1 MSFAKIAQKARD
13 CSFAGTADSFGLTN
27 VISLLLMRR
36 FTTDGVSRQEVRSV
50 GNLIWKKAS
59 PTTCNPS
66 MASDGTEAREDE
78 FTISG
83 IPRNVDISDWL
94 QATGTSYWVNGEMRD
109 GRVFG
114 GTEIEFVTINEN
126 NPLVFI
132 LTVRRKPDER
142 RFN

>member
-13 CSFAGTADSFGLTN
+13 CSFAKTADGFGLTN
-27 VISLLLMRR
+27 VVSLLLIRR
-36 FTTDGVSRQEVRSV
+36 FVIDGVSRQEVRSV
-50 GNLIWKKAS
+50 NNLIWKKVSPSTFS
-59 PTTCNPS
+59 PT
-66 MASDGTEAREDE
+66 MANDGTEAREDE

-83 IPRNVDISDWL
+83 IPRNLDLSDWL
-94 QATGTSYWVNGEMRD
+94 QATGTSYWINAEMRD

-114 GTEIEFVTINEN
+114 GIEVEFVTIDEN
-126 NPLVFI
+126 NPLVYI

>member
-1 MSFAKIAQKARD
+1 MFAKIAQKARD
-13 CSFAGTADSFGLTN
+13 CSFAGIADSFGLVN
-27 VISLLLMRR
+27 VVNLLLVRR

-50 GNLIWKKAS
+50 SNLIWKKAS
-59 PTTCNPS
+59 PKTYGPETAN
-66 MASDGTEAREDE
+66 DGTQAREDE

-83 IPRNVDISDWL
+83 IPRNVNFGDWL
-94 QATGTSYWVNGEMRD
+94 QATGTSYWVDAEMRD

-114 GTEIEFVTINEN
+114 GTEVEFVTIDKN

>member
-1 MSFAKIAQKARD
+1 MFAKIAQKARD
-13 CSFAGTADSFGLTN
+13 CSFAKNANSFGLTN
-27 VISLLLMRR
+27 VVSLLLIRR
-36 FTTDGVSRQEVRSV
+36 FVIDGVSQQEVRSIS
-50 GNLIWKKAS
+50 NLVWKKAS
-59 PTTCNPS
+59 PSTFSPV
-66 MASDGTEAREDE
+66 MANDGTEAREDQ

-83 IPRNVDISDWL
+83 IPRNLDLGDWL
-94 QATGTSYWVNGEMRD
+94 QATGTSYWVNAEMRD

-114 GTEIEFVTINEN
+114 GTEVEFVSIDEN

>member
-1 MSFAKIAQKARD
+1 MFARIAQKARD
-13 CSFAGTADSFGLTN
+13 CSFARTANGFGLTN
-27 VISLLLMRR
+27 VISLLLVRR
-36 FTTDGVSRQEVRSV
+36 FTTDGVSRQEVRSAS
-50 GNLIWKKAS
+50 NLIWKKAS
-59 PTTCNPS
+59 PKTYGPE
-66 MASDGTEAREDE
+66 MANDGTQARDDE

-83 IPRNVDISDWL
+83 IPRNVDFGDWL
-94 QATGTSYWVNGEMRD
+94 QATGTSYWVDAEMRD

-114 GTEIEFVTINEN
+114 GTEVEFVAIDEN

>member
-1 MSFAKIAQKARD
+1 MFAKIAQKARD
-13 CSFAGTADSFGLTN
+13 CSFAKTANNFGLVN
-27 VISLLLMRR
+27 VVSLLLVRR

-50 GNLIWKKAS
+50 GNLIWEKAS
-59 PTTCNPS
+59 PKTYGPEIAN
-66 MASDGTEAREDE
+66 DGTLAREDE
-78 FTISG
+78 FIISG
-83 IPRNVDISDWL
+83 IPRNVDFSDWL
-94 QATGTSYWVNGEMRD
+94 QATGTSYWVDAEMRD

-114 GTEIEFVTINEN
+114 GIEVEFVTIDEN

>member
-1 MSFAKIAQKARD
+1 MFAKIAQKARD
-13 CSFAGTADSFGLTN
+13 CSFAGTADRFGLIN
-27 VISLLLMRR
+27 VVNLLLVRR
-36 FTTDGVSRQEVRSV
+36 FTTDGVSRQEVRSASS
-50 GNLIWKKAS
+50 LIWKKAS
-59 PTTCNPS
+59 PTTFAPTMS
-66 MASDGTEAREDE
+66 TDGTDVRNDE

-83 IPRNVDISDWL
+83 IPRNIDFGDWL
-94 QATGTSYWVNGEMRD
+94 QATGTSYWVNAEMRD

-114 GTEIEFVTINEN
+114 GTEVEIVTIDEN

>member
-13 CSFAGTADSFGLTN
+13 CSFAKTADGFGLTN
-27 VISLLLMRR
+27 VVSLLLIRR
-36 FTTDGVSRQEVRSV
+36 FKTDGVSRQEVRSLS
-50 GNLIWKKAS
+50 NLIWKKAS
-59 PTTCNPS
+59 PSTFAPS
-66 MASDGTEAREDE
+66 MSNDGTEAREDE

-83 IPRNVDISDWL
+83 IPRNLDFGDWL
-94 QATGTSYWVNGEMRD
+94 QATGTSYWVDAEMRD

-114 GTEIEFVTINEN
+114 GTEVEFVTIDEN
-126 NPLVFI
+126 NPLVYI

>member
-1 MSFAKIAQKARD
+1 MFTKIAQKARD

-27 VISLLLMRR
+27 VVSLLLVRR
-36 FTTDGVSRQEVRSV
+36 FTIDGVSRQEVRSV
-50 GNLIWKKAS
+50 NNLIWKKSS
-59 PTTCNPS
+59 PATFAPS
-66 MASDGTEAREDE
+66 MSNDGTEVREDE

-83 IPRNVDISDWL
+83 IPRNVDFTDWL
-94 QATGTSYWVNGEMRD
+94 QATGTSYWVNAEMRD

-114 GTEIEFVTINEN
+114 GTDVEFVTIDEN
-126 NPLVFI
+126 NPLVYI